1 VFDKTVRRSP
11 GVPQGS
17 ADGRIGP
24 EDERIALRCNRK
36 ELQLLDS
43 FVTNGEFRS
52 RSELMRRALQ
62 EFLRARA
69 MSAATI
75 PAAAARGDLVE
86 VSVRLRS
93 EEVEAFQT
101 YAAHIANG
109 QTLGDVLAQAVRRGE
124 VELKVSELAR
134 RARGQI
140 QEAAENRASLSSLK
154 RSAEDLER
162 RGVVGR

>member
-1 VFDKTVRRSP
+1 VFDKTVRRAP
-11 GVPQGS
+11 ETPHG
-17 ADGRIGP
+17 ADDGRIGP

-43 FVTNGEFRS
+43 FVANGEFRS

-69 MSAATI
+69 MSAVTI
-75 PAAAARGDLVE
+75 PAARAPGDLVE
-86 VSVRLRS
+86 VPVRLRS
-93 EEVEAFQT
+93 EEVEAFET
-101 YAAHIANG
+101 YAAHVANG

-134 RARGQI
+134 RARSQI

>member
-1 VFDKTVRRSP
+1 MFDKSVRRP
-11 GVPQGS
+11 PEAPQGTD
-17 ADGRIGP
+17 DGRIGP

-52 RSELMRRALQ
+52 RSELMRRALH

-69 MSAATI
+69 LSTMSPHAGAA
-75 PAAAARGDLVE
+75 PGDLIE
-86 VSVRLRS
+86 VSVRLRP

-101 YAAHIANG
+101 YADVVANG
-109 QTLGDVLAQAVRRGE
+109 QKLGDVIAQAVRRGE
-124 VELKVSELAR
+124 VELKVSELAK
-134 RARGQI
+134 RAHDQRH
-140 QEAAENRASLSSLK
+140 EAAENRASLSSLK

>member
-1 VFDKTVRRSP
+1 VFDKTVRRAP
-11 GVPQGS
+11 EAPHG
-17 ADGRIGP
+17 ADDGRIGP

-43 FVTNGEFRS
+43 FVAHGEFRS

-69 MSAATI
+69 MSAVTI
-75 PAAAARGDLVE
+75 PAAASVGDLVE
-86 VSVRLRS
+86 VPVRLRS

-101 YAAHIANG
+101 YAAHVANG

-124 VELKVSELAR
+124 VEMKVSELAR